1 MTDVRSADALRTT
14 GNLAVFE
21 GLLLTLGG
29 VLLIVTPFAAVT
41 AFTQVTGVLLVFG
54 GIVGIIRNAGS
65 GHGEHGG
72 GAGVLGPILAAIA
85 GAVLLIDPTLAATF
99 MVTVIGAILLVSG
112 ARQVAA
118 ACGMHGRDHWIAFP
132 RVRDPHH
139 HRRCDHLPVP
149 RRRAAGVRDLRGHP
163 ADSHRDPDDPGRQ
176 PDPSRVQRSLN
187 PAPTIGVEEAPG
199 IGSMPAIQPPL
210 GT

>member
-112 ARQVAA
+112 AMQVAA
-118 ACGMHGRDHWIAFP
+118 ACGMHGRDHWIAFLVSGILTTIVGAITFLYP
-132 RVRDPHH
+132 AAALLVFAIFAGIQLILTGILMIQGGSQIRRVSNG
-139 HRRCDHLPVP
+139 
-149 RRRAAGVRDLRGHP
+149 A
-163 ADSHRDPDDPGRQ
+163 
-176 PDPSRVQRSLN
+176 
-187 PAPTIGVEEAPG
+187 
-199 IGSMPAIQPPL
+199 
-210 GT
+210 